1 MPLRR
6 VLVLMSVL
14 VLASCGQQNLRDDA
28 ARQFR
33 ERTAQV
39 RADVERR
46 AEAFSKTVRA
56 RRKRIVARIEA
67 VLGDLQQIIPAARV
81 TRPEVQRRAGQQDI
95 KQFLTGVIE
104 DVDAYW
110 TRTLR
115 AAGRPDPQVA
125 YSFVDEGGRQQTGCG
140 VADDR
145 AAFYCPPDDTIYVAQ
160 RFAADL
166 YAGVLEG
173 LPGGGG
179 QAAGSFGVAYVVA
192 HEYAHNLQAEF
203 GEFRAGR
210 SNSVKPFELQA
221 DCLAGTWGNSAF
233 AQGGL
238 TGEDIR
244 QAIATVQS
252 VGDFDLGGAQHHGT
266 PAERRDA
273 WLVGFRGGDPADC
286 TRYVPAA

>member
-1 MPLRR
+1 
-6 VLVLMSVL
+6 MSVL
-14 VLASCGQQNLRDDA
+14 VLSGCGQESLRGDA
-28 ARQFR
+28 ERALR

-39 RADVERR
+39 RADVQRR
-46 AEAFSKTVRA
+46 ADALGDTIRA
-56 RRKRIVARIEA
+56 RRNRIVARIEA
-67 VLGDLQQIIPAARV
+67 VLGDLRQIIPEARA
-81 TRPEVQRRAGQQDI
+81 TRPEVQRRTGQQDI
-95 KQFLTGVIE
+95 EQFLTGVIE
-104 DVDAYW
+104 SVDAYW

-115 AAGRPDPQVA
+115 AAGRPAPQVA
-125 YSFVDEGGRQQTGCG
+125 YSFVREGGREQTECG

-145 AAFYCPPDDTIYVAQ
+145 AAFYCPPDDTIFVAQ

-203 GEFRAGR
+203 GEFRVGR
-210 SNSVKPFELQA
+210 TNSVKPFELQA

-238 TGEDIR
+238 TEEDIR

-252 VGDFDLGGAQHHGT
+252 VGDFDIGNAQHHGT

-286 TRYVPAA
+286 TRYVPGV